1 MNSGEKL
8 GAAFHGLNSRKT
20 SAFLALVTLTLYAP
34 TQAAAECNN
43 HSTGGGSHQVSTQTT
58 TSVTHTGSIGGGCP
72 TSSTLG
78 TTTTSGTAHS
88 STLGAMTASRTS
100 HVHATD
106 GPRAP
111 PRLKR

>member
-1 MNSGEKL
+1 MKSGERL
-8 GAAFHGLNSRKT
+8 GAAFHGSNSRNT
-20 SAFLALVTLTLYAP
+20 SAFVALVTLTLYAP

-58 TSVTHTGSIGGGCP
+58 TSVTHTGSIGSGCS

-78 TTTTSGTAHS
+78 TTTTSGTFRS
-88 STLGAMTASRTS
+88 STLGAMTASGTS
-100 HVHATD
+100 HAHATD

-111 PRLKR
+111 RLKR